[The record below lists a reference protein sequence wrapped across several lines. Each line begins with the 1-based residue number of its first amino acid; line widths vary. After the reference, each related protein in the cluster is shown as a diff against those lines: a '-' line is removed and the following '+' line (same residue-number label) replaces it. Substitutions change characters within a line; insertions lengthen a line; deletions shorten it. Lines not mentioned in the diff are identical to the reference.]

1 MSHYLCVIDYKSFL
15 VSINRNLWWLLFGNK
30 LFLEI
35 MKLNLKPEAPSAGR
49 LTMLKYLFYFSS
61 IFKNK
66 KKLANF

>member
-1 MSHYLCVIDYKSFL
+1 MSHYLTYGSFW

-49 LTMLKYLFYFSS
+49 LTMLKYLFFVLVFSR
-61 IFKNK
+61 IG
-66 KKLANF
+66 KKLASF